1 MKAARAG
8 RDSMILAVQG
18 FCWSKD
24 REEFLPGR
32 AGGSWTG
39 IPGEPEP
46 PGEVVPGGVFLGGFS
61 HFSICASASVQ
72 NCRETLGQKGLGLS
86 EGKWILLFQSSFS
99 TQKEKKKTFGT
110 VKEKFFGLF
119 GVCFFQD

>member
-32 AGGSWTG
+32 VWGSWTG

-46 PGEVVPGGVFLGGFS
+46 PGEVVPGWVFLGGFS

-72 NCRETLGQKGLGLS
+72 NCKETLGQKGLGLS

-99 TQKEKKKTFGT
+99 TQKGKKKRL
-110 VKEKFFGLF
+110 E
-119 GVCFFQD
+119 Q